1 MSPSVSYLDYSASYF
16 DLFTADFVEIVVTS
30 SASDIL
36 FANPYLLMDFFAI
49 VDVRWQV
56 WYLALHSDFVKFA
69 WASSV
74 GFVSAFISFR

>member
-1 MSPSVSYLDYSASYF
+1 MSPFVSYLDYSASYF
-16 DLFTADFVEIVVTS
+16 DLFTADFVEIVVTSS

-56 WYLALHSDFVKFA
+56 WYLALHSDFA